1 MDTELIAAAPEREPS
16 PHASSGNVDAITTPP
31 HDASKR
37 SSPAPVNPSTTLN
50 AFSC

>member
-16 PHASSGNVDAITTPP
+16 PHASSGNVDAITTPT